1 MKLSSVAISASALAL
16 TASAAIIPLQSPTSI
31 KSRSTHKDEHNG
43 DHHHTKPSMN
53 IRKKD
58 MRRSR
63 IRSMMYVDNNRHIH
77 GSDVVVE
84 SYRGHG
90 HDTVAIPLHHHSVE
104 YVEGRVHRDHKRS
117 THYSYVPNYLPG
129 VPYAQ
134 TVGAPVMT
142 RVITSRPKTT
152 VINEYVPGRTHTS
165 IHEVSYMNLPP
176 KPKVV
181 TIPGYVPGRGHT
193 SIHQHIHYRRKSRH
207 GSPKSNSPNRFAIKH
222 GKPGKSGSQ
231 KGEAAGEAGDSK
243 KQKHSEDSSESEAA
257 SKKQS
262 HGEASKSNKK
272 SGKHSQLSER
282 SISTSGSV
290 TQSGVPG
297 FIEVATPLF
306 KSALAK
312 AVSGLTYST
321 TNGSNFDLT
330 TSDTQSTQFF
340 MSPMNN
346 TVGPAAFQLRIP
358 ILDSTTF
365 QTVDHC
371 ATFALSPPGPL
382 SLQKCGPVPGCSQ
395 AFAYNDVSGKIEP
408 IYGSNA
414 APSNSNSTS
423 HSSSSPSGTYRMT
436 QMDSSANS
444 TSMSNSSTP
453 SNSTTSND
461 STSNG
466 TAPLFTQD
474 SSAYQNSLNGSSDS
488 VNSSMTIQNGTAQ
501 NNVTASGSH
510 SFLATPESTSLNST
524 STEVQK
530 DSPSPP
536 AALYFVPAQGFYQAP
551 ATIDQVL
558 DSTSSAATAA
568 SPAPIGRNVVAS
580 ADDGSDD
587 NDDDD
592 DDDSD
597 QVLNRAVID
606 PVTGAAGAAGAP
618 VPATP
623 NNRSGVNTEQVLGDG
638 NDAGEDVAETQDEVK
653 SDEAEDAAILASQ

>member
-31 KSRSTHKDEHNG
+31 KSRSTHREEHIRE
-43 DHHHTKPSMN
+43 HRHTKPFMN
-53 IRKKD
+53 VRRKD

-63 IRSMMYVDNNRHIH
+63 IRSMMYLENNRHIH

-117 THYSYVPNYLPG
+117 HYYSYLPG
-129 VPYAQ
+129 VPYAE
-134 TVGAPVMT
+134 TVGSPVPVMT
-142 RVITSRPKTT
+142 RVMTKKPKVTM
-152 VINEYVPGRTHTS
+152 IDEYVPGPDRTT
-165 IHEVSYMNLPP
+165 
-176 KPKVV
+176 
-181 TIPGYVPGRGHT
+181 
-193 SIHQHIHYRRKSRH
+193 IHQHIHYRRKSRH
-207 GSPKSNSPNRFAIKH
+207 GSPKSDSPKRFSIKH
-222 GKPGKSGSQ
+222 GKPGKFRSQ
-231 KGEAAGEAGDSK
+231 QGNADEDTGDSK
-243 KQKHSEDSSESEAA
+243 KRKHSEDSSDSEPT

-262 HGEASKSNKK
+262 HGQSSKSNKK
-272 SGKHSQLSER
+272 PGKHSQLSER
-282 SISTSGSV
+282 SISITGSV
-290 TQSGVPG
+290 TPSGVPG

-312 AVSGLTYST
+312 ALSGLTYST

-346 TVGPAAFQLRIP
+346 TVGQPGFQFRIP
-358 ILDSTTF
+358 ILDSSTF
-365 QTVDHC
+365 QTVDYC
-371 ATFALSPPGPL
+371 ATFPLSPPGPL
-382 SLQKCGPVPGCSQ
+382 FLRECGPVPGCSQ
-395 AFAYNDVSGKIEP
+395 AFSYNNVSGKIEP
-408 IYGSNA
+408 IYGSDA
-414 APSNSNSTS
+414 ASSNGNSTS
-423 HSSSSPSGTYRMT
+423 NSPSSSNASPSGTYRMT
-436 QMDSSANS
+436 QMGSSSNS

-453 SNSTTSND
+453 SNTTTAND

-466 TAPLFTQD
+466 TAPLFEQD
-474 SSAYQNSLNGSSDS
+474 SSAYQSSLNGSSDS
-488 VNSSMTIQNGTAQ
+488 LNSSTTLQNGTAQ
-501 NNVTASGSH
+501 NNVTASGTH

-524 STEVQK
+524 STEAQK

-558 DSTSSAATAA
+558 DSTSASATSA
-568 SPAPIGRNVVAS
+568 SPAPLGRNVVAA

-587 NDDDD
+587 DAD

-597 QVLNRAVID
+597 SDELLNRTVID

-653 SDEAEDAAILASQ
+653 SDEAEDAAIIAPQ